1 MKVLDLFC
9 GKGGWS
15 VPFIEDGAH
24 VVGMDIVDWGYS
36 GHLVLEDIRNLD
48 GHRFEGYDFIVGS
61 PPCNDFSCASLINK
75 TRKNASPPD
84 PKRGLELIKH
94 FNRIISEAKPHYW
107 AMENVR
113 RLEKFYPIKPIWHFK
128 IGRHSLRSLWG
139 NLNLPLSPAFEFPRR
154 IPHSLRNTDTEIFQK
169 YGVKPLRGKDF
180 AMIPYPI
187 ARFIADCVRT
197 KLAMVVRD

>member
-1 MKVLDLFC
+1 MKILDLFC

-15 VPFIEDGAH
+15 IPFIEDGDD
-24 VVGMDIVDWGYS
+24 VTGVDIVDLHYPGR
-36 GHLVLEDIRNLD
+36 LILEDIRNLD
-48 GHRFEGYDFIVGS
+48 GRRFRDYDLIIGS

-75 TRKNASPPD
+75 TKNGGASAPD
-84 PKRGLELIKH
+84 PKRGLDLIKH
-94 FNRIISEAKPHYW
+94 FNRIVNEAKPRYW

-128 IGRHSLRSLWG
+128 IGRYSWRSLWG

-187 ARFIADCVRT
+187 ARFIVDCLKTQMV
-197 KLAMVVRD
+197 LAT